1 MSLLELCSNSSDY
14 DCTSSKPKHFNTAET
29 MKTGNESRWLLAS
42 LYICNISACE
52 IKQDINHLHSGKFLI
67 LCGPT
72 LTSTHAKMVQ
82 RKPDD
87 QNMVSPK
94 NKLGENTC

>member
-14 DCTSSKPKHFNTAET
+14 DCTSSSKPKHFNIAET
-29 MKTGNESRWLLAS
+29 MKTGNESWWPLAS
-42 LYICNISACE
+42 LNICNISACE
-52 IKQDINHLHSGKFLI
+52 IKQAIKHLRSGKFLI

-72 LTSTHAKMVQ
+72 LTSTHAKVVQ

-87 QNMVSPK
+87 
-94 NKLGENTC
+94 